1 MSISVTSMP
10 RAVFDT
16 TVLISAFL
24 KGSGISGELL
34 SLAGDAFILVISPEI
49 VAETERKLLTKERL
63 RKSATYTD
71 DQAREYCRGL
81 SELAELVTDLPPL
94 SGVVRDPNDDMIVAT
109 AVKASADYLVSR
121 DKDLLTLGRH
131 QDTTIMTPE
140 AFRGLLRAQRA

>member
-1 MSISVTSMP
+1 MP
-10 RAVFDT
+10 RTVFDT

-24 KGSGISGELL
+24 KRSGISGELL
-34 SLAGDAFILVISPEI
+34 SLAGDEFILVLSPEI
-49 VAETERKLLTKERL
+49 VTETEIKLLTKERL

-81 SELAELVTDLPPL
+81 AELAELVTDLPPL

-121 DKDLLTLGRH
+121 DKDLLALGSY
-131 QDTTIMTPE
+131 QGTIIITPE
-140 AFRGLLRAQRA
+140 AFRGLLRSQRA

>member
-1 MSISVTSMP
+1 MTSMP

-24 KGSGISGELL
+24 KRSGISGELL
-34 SLAGDAFILVISPEI
+34 SLAGDAFILVLSPEI
-49 VAETERKLLTKERL
+49 VAETEVKLLTKERL

-121 DKDLLTLGRH
+121 DKDLLALGCH
-131 QDTTIMTPE
+131 QGTTIMTPE